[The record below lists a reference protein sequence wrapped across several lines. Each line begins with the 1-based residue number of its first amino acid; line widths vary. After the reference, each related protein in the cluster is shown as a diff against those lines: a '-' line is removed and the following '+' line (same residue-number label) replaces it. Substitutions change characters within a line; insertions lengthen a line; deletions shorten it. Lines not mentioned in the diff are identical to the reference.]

1 MIRLHVTVAIA
12 VFAFSTMV
20 VALAATLTVAEPQ
33 QSSIA
38 PGADGLA
45 VRWESH
51 DGWPAPQE
59 PFDETPIGPVES
71 AGAPMFP

>member
-20 VALAATLTVAEPQ
+20 VAAALTAAEPQ

-38 PGADGLA
+38 PDADGLA